1 LKLVRKNKHFI
12 GNFRMLLGTFDPT
25 PETSRKEPVDQR
37 PDNSEAASSEP
48 KNPEPAYP
56 NPEDPEVVNPD
67 PVNAEPVEST
77 STMPRIVTLT
87 RKKVR
92 PTFNV
97 YNLSIQN

>member
-1 LKLVRKNKHFI
+1 LKLIRKTKYFI

-48 KNPEPAYP
+48 KNPEPAFPYP
-56 NPEDPEVVNPD
+56 VNPEVVNPD

-97 YNLSIQN
+97 YN